1 MIIECVPN
9 ISEGR
14 DYDVIEEIASCVK
27 NVEIKNIHID
37 PDHNRTVFT
46 FFGGK
51 NEIVE
56 AAFSLSQRA
65 LELLDINEH
74 KGEHPFIG
82 VVDVVPFVPILGA
95 TMADAVDCS
104 RALGERLWNELKV
117 PVYFYGEAAIIKE
130 RKELPYVRHG
140 GFSALKKEIG
150 DKKRKPDIGEG
161 LNQWGGAT
169 AVGAREVLIAF
180 NVNLKTNDL
189 DAARSIA
196 KNIREKS
203 GGLPGV
209 RAFGLYLE
217 SRQLAQV
224 SVNIVDH
231 KKTSIKEL
239 FYQVER
245 WAAEYNVEI
254 LESEL
259 VGMIPKEAYEPNLEK
274 ELKISNFS
282 RSLIF

>member
-209 RAFGLYLE
+209 RALGLYLE